1 MLIIIWCYIVKN
13 ACQGISIK
21 IIFIFSDI
29 ILNFFMNNRTVLPFH
44 AFKNYSNKTDL
55 SLTDVVVTDKHMQLV
70 IMGHKST
77 SFILSVHAK

>member
-1 MLIIIWCYIVKN
+1 
-13 ACQGISIK
+13 
-21 IIFIFSDI
+21 
-29 ILNFFMNNRTVLPFH
+29 MNSRTVLPFH

-55 SLTDVVVTDKHMQLV
+55 LLTDVVITDKHMQLV